1 MNTIT
6 TTLRRLGAGTVVAAA
21 TVVLTTGAASA
32 ETRVFL
38 DDKGD
43 LDHGADIKRVRVV
56 NDEQVRV
63 KVVHRDLVRS
73 YESGSSLEVFLDT
86 DRSRKGP
93 EYVFQGGTFEGADY
107 GLLRAKGWKAAN
119 RQAVPMQCGYIMR
132 LDYAKDIALVR
143 IDRECLGDPGRIRVE
158 VKTGG
163 ELVPEDSEPA
173 TTDVD
178 WLGKP
183 RQFTPWVKRG

>member
-1 MNTIT
+1 MNAT
-6 TTLRRLGAGTVVAAA
+6 TTMLRRLGVGAAVAAA
-21 TVVLTTGAASA
+21 TLALAGPATA
-32 ETRVFL
+32 ETRIFL

-43 LDHGADIKRVRVV
+43 LAHGADITRVRVV
-56 NDEQVRV
+56 NDDQVRV
-63 KVVHRDLVRS
+63 KVVHDDLVRS
-73 YESGSSLEVFLDT
+73 YKSGSSIEIFLDT
-86 DRSRKGP
+86 DRTRKGP

-119 RQAVPMQCGYIMR
+119 RQAVPLECGYIMR
-132 LDYAKDIALVR
+132 LNYAKDTALVR

-163 ELVPEDSEPA
+163 ELAPDGSEPA
-173 TTDVD
+173 TTAVD
-178 WLGKP
+178 WLGRA